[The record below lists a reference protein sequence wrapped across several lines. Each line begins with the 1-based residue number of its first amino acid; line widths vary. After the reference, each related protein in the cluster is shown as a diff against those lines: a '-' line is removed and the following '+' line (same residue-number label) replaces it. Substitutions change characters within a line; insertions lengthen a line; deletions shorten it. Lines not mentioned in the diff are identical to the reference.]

1 MNFHTCEFSYKWS
14 TGSEFCAHVQ
24 GWSFLLCP
32 FSGYHLPSLSLLGH
46 RRLCRKSHF
55 SWLNDSALY
64 APLMSSCRS
73 YTFLSQDFILRCN
86 SLHAP
91 VGYMQVSRNDMVAF
105 FLFYSQSLDEHL
117 ANIRFS
123 VNIWEM
129 NESMNEWCFQYYKK
143 LIIFL
148 HQGFICC
155 LLCCIP
161 L

>member
-1 MNFHTCEFSYKWS
+1 MCTVTCECSCKWS
-14 TGSEFCAHVQ
+14 AGSEFCVHVQ
-24 GWSFLLCP
+24 GWSFLLRP
-32 FSGYHLPSLSLLGH
+32 FSGYHLPSPTLLGH
-46 RRLCRKSHF
+46 RRLRCKSHF
-55 SWLNDSALY
+55 SWLHDSALY
-64 APLMSSCRS
+64 APLMSSCGS

-91 VGYMQVSRNDMVAF
+91 VGYMQVSRDDTSAF
-105 FLFYSQSLDEHL
+105 SLFYSQSLDEHL

-129 NESMNEWCFQYYKK
+129 NESTNEWCFQYHKK

-148 HQGFICC
+148 HRDFIRC
-155 LLCCIP
+155 LLCCTP